1 MGAIRNI
8 CRICRT
14 RRGPTCIWW
23 SAQEHRPDVA
33 VPEAFDAEHRD
44 SARGLLLA
52 REEVLRAQAVADGA
66 DADAHG
72 AHWHAQERIE
82 GNDLVHLAAADVHVV
97 GERVRE
103 LRGDR
108 ADLAAD
114 APEVVQQ
121 PRPLLRQLGKN
132 LGEPEDVYGLRS

>member
-1 MGAIRNI
+1 
-8 CRICRT
+8 
-14 RRGPTCIWW
+14 
-23 SAQEHRPDVA
+23 
-33 VPEAFDAEHRD
+33 
-44 SARGLLLA
+44 
-52 REEVLRAQAVADGA
+52 
-66 DADAHG
+66 
-72 AHWHAQERIE
+72 
-82 GNDLVHLAAADVHVV
+82 VHLAAADVHVV

-121 PRPLLRQLGKN
+121 ARPLLRQLGKN